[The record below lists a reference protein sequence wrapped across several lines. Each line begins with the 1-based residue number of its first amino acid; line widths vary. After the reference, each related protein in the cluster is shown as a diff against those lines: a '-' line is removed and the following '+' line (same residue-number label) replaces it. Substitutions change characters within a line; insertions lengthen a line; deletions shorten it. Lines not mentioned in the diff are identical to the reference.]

1 MQQCQKQL
9 IISKPSKSYQQL
21 DAANAENTF
30 FPFVFYNKSSAAKML
45 QKTHLLQSSICK
57 QRISTNRDNSP
68 SLFNQTFQRFLFEP
82 MLPFTGQSVPHKD
95 TTCLLNPAI

>member
-57 QRISTNRDNSP
+57 QRIKLTGTIHLP
-68 SLFNQTFQRFLFEP
+68 SLTKRFSDSFLNQC
-82 MLPFTGQSVPHKD
+82 S
-95 TTCLLNPAI
+95 LLQDKVFHTKTPLVF